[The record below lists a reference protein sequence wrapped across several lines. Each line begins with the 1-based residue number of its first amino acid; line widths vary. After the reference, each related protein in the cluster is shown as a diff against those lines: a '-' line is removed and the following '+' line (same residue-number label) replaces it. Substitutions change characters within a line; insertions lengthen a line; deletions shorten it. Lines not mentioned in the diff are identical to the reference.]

1 MDDETKNYI
10 IEKFGRIHPVFE
22 HMEKYNPEILKG
34 FITIRK
40 ATLPPKGV
48 SSTIPEKMKELIII
62 AVEVALGR
70 GEKGKSHARR
80 AVRLGATPQ
89 EVHEAVSLVIWLAG
103 WATYVDGGMDAV
115 KAAEDEQEKMLKGE
129 PFFWTQE
136 VPSDKKTH

>member
-48 SSTIPEKMKELIII
+48 ASAVPEKMKELIVI

-89 EVHEAVSLVIWLAG
+89 EVHETVSLVIWLAG

-115 KAAEDEQEKMLKGE
+115 KAAEDEYEKMLKGE

-136 VPSDKKTH
+136 LSTDKKAH